1 MAINDAV
8 LIGTRLVIQLNGRTL
23 DLANDVDLGE
33 ACEIM
38 LDLAKHS
45 GRPFPV
51 PVRKKLVVRKRSQ
64 VGWPK

>member
-1 MAINDAV
+1 MINEAH
-8 LIGTRLVIQLNGRTL
+8 LFGTRLVIQLNGRNL
-23 DLANDVDLGE
+23 ELANDVDLGE

-38 LDLAKHS
+38 LDLAKQS
-45 GRPFPV
+45 GRPFAV